1 LRHFTVKLLIA
12 LLVAAQALPFV
23 TLTRIGTVPSFAV
36 SVGEENVRLSAPYEK
51 VLASEGDWF
60 AGRPSIGSTSALTV
74 DYNGEI
80 LVSEASEPISF
91 TTREEALVSE
101 IYVSTAAGESLTLV
115 DEAGNLYPG
124 FEAVRVSEDTQVFQA
139 PGDVRLPAGTY
150 TAEGASGDFVI
161 KGVNADGQS
170 RYNEQV
176 VEQAAEVLGVPA
188 EPVTAGDGSAVA
200 EPSAASGSPGKRP
213 AMFVLDDTYLID
225 EIMLNT
231 FNNGMGAAPGLIAI
245 LDASNQVIYTQQ
257 AYGGTVGTLANGLWI
272 VKPGILLPA
281 GTYYIGSSDPSVIGY
296 DAAGEPMFYLTAY
309 PTIPAELDVTGTYK
323 INVDTAKTSTIMG
336 PVSGAPTPFLTD
348 FELTVLHK
356 EGFVELIGTYEGMP
370 VSQNCKIINETE
382 NGLVAVFDFAADLT
396 GLPYKA
402 KVDTKVE
409 VTFTQD
415 DAGLVSVSFNGDAHY
430 SRAASG
436 TRGADDN
443 TYVVSGI
450 GSRVTT
456 ELPAYVIAALGAA
469 PNVGNIPGADS
480 PFQNAVGILFPP
492 LVGLVVSVMQEAL
505 KKKEAAKQA
514 GKTVRDKAWY
524 IKKYPGKTDEQ
535 LAWIMLADAM
545 GATDEPDE
553 GDAVSVGDNEASEGS
568 GGSEGT
574 GGTGDDQDWSE
585 DETESDY
592 EPETETEPEPET
604 EPESE
609 PEPES
614 KPEPAPETEPE
625 PNKEAEA
632 DAQKTAE
639 SAAAESKEP
648 ETMVLKTSARGAES
662 LYVKDPET
670 GEWINAETGGVLDYE
685 DYKANAEDKFAQELA
700 VIEKHSADNQ
710 KPDEEFAK
718 AMKQIDDDFKKD
730 QFLQKMEKKYGTD
743 KLGLIKATITQRAEQ
758 ERENFETWQRI
769 GDIAA
774 VGEVS
779 SKVVLAGADTAIDIM
794 GETVPGGKYVRGV
807 YKVAKGTLGSAA
819 ESQAKGQGWQAGAAE
834 GFVKG
839 VGDATGDF
847 VKNPYAK
854 AVVTTASESA
864 GSAAGAYLKGEDYI
878 QAAQNGYVDGVYKVT
893 VGAVSEYALGSAPD
907 VDLPDVP
914 IRVDS
919 TLKKIFTS
927 KGGQDKM
934 TTALTDEFGLKPNA
948 LEPAKNLIQVERPQ
962 FAKK

>member
-23 TLTRIGTVPSFAV
+23 TLTRTGPVPSFAV
-36 SVGEENVRLSAPYEK
+36 SVREESVRVSAPYEK

-60 AGRPSIGSTSALTV
+60 TGRPSIGSTSSLTV

-80 LVSEASEPISF
+80 LVSEASSPISF

-124 FEAVRVSEDTQVFQA
+124 FEAVRVSEDTRVFQA
-139 PGDVRLPAGTY
+139 PGDVRLPAGSY

-176 VEQAAEVLGVPA
+176 VEQAAEILGVPA
-188 EPVTAGDGSAVA
+188 EPVTAGTGAAAA
-200 EPSAASGSPGKRP
+200 EPSAASGAEGKRP

-231 FNNGMGAAPGLIAI
+231 FNNGMGAAPGIIAI
-245 LDASNQVIYTQQ
+245 LDDSNQVIYTQQ
-257 AYGGTVGTLANGLWI
+257 AYGGKVGTLANGLWI

-281 GTYYIGSSDPSVIGY
+281 GTYYIGASDPSVIGY

-309 PTIPAELDVTGTYK
+309 PTIPEALDVTGTYK

-336 PVSGAPTPFLTD
+336 PVSGAATPFLTD
-348 FELTVLHK
+348 FEMTALHK

-370 VSQNCKIINETE
+370 VSQNCEIISETE

-409 VTFTQD
+409 VTFAQD
-415 DAGLVSVSFNGDAHY
+415 EAGLVTVSFDGDAHY

-443 TYVVSGI
+443 TYVVSGS

-456 ELPAYVIAALGAA
+456 ELPPYVIAALGAA
-469 PNVGNIPGADS
+469 PSVGNIPGADS
-480 PFQNAVGILFPP
+480 PFQNAAGILFPP

-505 KKKEAAKQA
+505 KKKEAARQA
-514 GKTVRDKAWY
+514 GKPARDKAWY
-524 IKKYPGKTDEQ
+524 SKKYPGKTDEQ

-545 GATDEPDE
+545 GSTDEPDE
-553 GDAVSVGDNEASEGS
+553 GDAVSAGDNEATESSGSSEDSGGS
-568 GGSEGT
+568 GGE
-574 GGTGDDQDWSE
+574 QDWSG
-585 DETESDY
+585 DEGETGADY
-592 EPETETEPEPET
+592 
-604 EPESE
+604 ESE
-609 PEPES
+609 PEYEPEAEPEAEPEPVT
-614 KPEPAPETEPE
+614 KPEPAAEPE
-625 PNKEAEA
+625 PGKETEA
-632 DAQKTAE
+632 DGQKTAE
-639 SAAAESKEP
+639 GAATETKEP

-662 LYVKDPET
+662 LYVKDPAT

-700 VIEKHSADNQ
+700 VIEKQAADNQ

-718 AMKQIDDDFKKD
+718 AMKQIEDDFKKD

-794 GETVPGGKYVRGV
+794 GETVPGGKYVRAG
-807 YKVAKGTLGSAA
+807 YKVAKGTIGSAA
-819 ESQAKGQGWQAGAAE
+819 ESQAKGDGWGAGAAE

-839 VGDATGDF
+839 VGDASGDF

-854 AVVTTASESA
+854 AVITTASESA
-864 GSAAGAYLKGEDYI
+864 GSAAGAALKGEDYI

-893 VGAVSEYALGSAPD
+893 VGAVSDYALGSAPD

-927 KGGQDKM
+927 KGAQDKM
-934 TTALTDEFGLKPNA
+934 KTALTDEFILKPNA